1 MFVVQAPVH
10 TAKKWYGIVTVNKY
24 SAVAKRATQ

>member
-10 TAKKWYGIVTVNKY
+10 TAKKWYGIVNKY